1 MKVEIYRYNPDLDKK
16 PYMQTVHVD
25 LDKHTNLIMV
35 LDVLKLIKEW
45 HPDLSFRHSCA
56 GGVCGS
62 DAININGKNCL
73 ACITPIRE
81 VAAGGKLTLR
91 PVPSM
96 PVVRDLVVD
105 MQPFYEQYS
114 KVKPYVINNSIPE
127 DGKEYRQ
134 SADDRAK
141 LNDLYDC
148 VLCGCCTTACPSYW
162 WNPDKFLGPAAL
174 LQSYRFLV
182 DSRDTQ
188 QKERLDQLSDSFS
201 AYRCRNIM
209 NCTDACPKG
218 LNPNKAIGHIRH
230 LLLKHKIDPENIS
243 PEKELDLNN
252 LADNLA

>member
-1 MKVEIYRYNPDLDKK
+1 MKVEIYRYSPETDKK

-25 LDKHTNLIMV
+25 MDEHSDLVMV
-35 LDVLKLIKEW
+35 LDLLKLIKKW
-45 HPDLSFRHSCA
+45 HPDLAFRHSCA

-62 DAININGKNCL
+62 DAINVNGRNCL
-73 ACITPIRE
+73 TCIAPIKD
-81 VAAGGKLTLR
+81 VVKGNKITLR

-105 MQPFYEQYS
+105 MQPFYEQY
-114 KVKPYVINNSIPE
+114 KKARPYVINDSMPE
-127 DGKEYRQ
+127 DGREYRQ
-134 SADDRAK
+134 SPEDRAK

-182 DSRDTQ
+182 DSRDT
-188 QKERLDQLSDSFS
+188 KTEERLNELSDSFT

-209 NCTDACPKG
+209 NCTDVCPKG
-218 LNPNKAIGHIRH
+218 LNPNKAISHIRH
-230 LLLKHKIDPENIS
+230 MLLKNKIDP
-243 PEKELDLNN
+243 
-252 LADNLA
+252 DNLTEEQSAKFSK